1 MSLRYTKH
9 YRSFPGKFEWEG
21 WLLYRSVVEQ
31 RRIRDSP
38 WRQDLTY
45 RIEYT
50 DNDEKILACYIRNVS
65 PSSLADS
72 TSWKY
77 TRPFSCCWAVADEY
91 TPRSG
96 ECNRMELKKQSDK
109 QNERTRR
116 NVSRKSDWHASKYLY
131 LVDPWISTEKQQ
143 KKPFIFIFSFHFFSF
158 FFFFFVIS
166 NRIKYASHSNFRF
179 LCSERSV
186 RPY

>member
-1 MSLRYTKH
+1 MSLRYIKH

-31 RRIRDSP
+31 RHIRDSP

-50 DNDEKILACYIRNVS
+50 DNDERILACYIRNVS
-65 PSSLADS
+65 SSSLADS
-72 TSWKY
+72 TRWKY

-96 ECNRMELKKQSDK
+96 ECNHVELKKQSDK

-116 NVSRKSDWHASKYLY
+116 TFLENLTDTHLNTY
-131 LVDPWISTEKQQ
+131 ISLIREFRLKNNK
-143 KKPFIFIFSFHFFSF
+143 KKPFIFIFSFYFFLFLFFLSF
-158 FFFFFVIS
+158 
-166 NRIKYASHSNFRF
+166 RTG
-179 LCSERSV
+179 
-186 RPY
+186 